1 MTEHHKEWTVRS
13 AYTGEDES
21 ELLEV
26 LRKGDEAAFARLV
39 TRYSGSLLRIA
50 LAYVPNHAAAEEVVQ
65 ETWLAVL
72 EGIQRF
78 EGRSSFKTWLFKI
91 LVNRAKTRGER
102 ERRYVEFSSIAGE
115 SADSEE
121 PMVDPAQFD
130 HAGRWITQPRSW
142 DEVTPERLLL
152 SKESRALIDQA
163 IASLPAVQRQV
174 ITLRDIEGCSSQ
186 EVCNIL
192 NVSETNQRVLL
203 HRARTKVRRAI
214 ESQLGSSLIDG

>member
-1 MTEHHKEWTVRS
+1 MTGTNKKWNVGSTS
-13 AYTGEDES
+13 AGEEETELIEALRNGDES
-21 ELLEV
+21 
-26 LRKGDEAAFARLV
+26 AFTQLI

-50 LAYVPNHAAAEEVVQ
+50 LVYVPNHAAAEEVVQ

-102 ERRYVEFSSIAGE
+102 ERRYVAFSSVAGE

-152 SKESRALIDQA
+152 SKESRALLDQA
-163 IASLPAVQRQV
+163 IAALPPVQRQV

-203 HRARTKVRRAI
+203 HRARMKVRRAI
-214 ESQLGSSLIDG
+214 ERQLGSNLTDG